1 MRARAAAATIVTAF
15 AISVLVFVANLGVWA
30 QRQVLDP
37 GALAVASLEAL
48 HEEDSEEA
56 IASYLMDQA
65 IEEVEL
71 LRIVRE
77 PGERA
82 VGIVLASAG
91 GCGGDERAV
100 DEASMELT
108 VPAIVPPPPDSMP
121 APDTLSPD
129 SIIARDTARV
139 P

>member
-1 MRARAAAATIVTAF
+1 MQDTRQRGRMWT
-15 AISVLVFVANLGVWA
+15 LG
-30 QRQVLDP
+30 L
-37 GALAVASLEAL
+37 
-48 HEEDSEEA
+48 
-56 IASYLMDQA
+56 
-65 IEEVEL
+65 
-71 LRIVRE
+71 
-77 PGERA
+77 
-82 VGIVLASAG
+82 GIVLASAG
-91 GCGGDERAV
+91 GCGGDERDERAV